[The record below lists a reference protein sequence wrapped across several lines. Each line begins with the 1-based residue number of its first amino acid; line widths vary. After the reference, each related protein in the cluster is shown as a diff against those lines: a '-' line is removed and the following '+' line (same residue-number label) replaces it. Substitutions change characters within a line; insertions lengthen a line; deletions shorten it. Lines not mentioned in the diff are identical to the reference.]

1 MSYCLRLLRKRLGQ
15 KLIVV
20 SPENVTI
27 YPDGYSRIP
36 DAATGH
42 GYVNYFIPIIN
53 ASIDDIDLVTSDA
66 TRCTDYCSYDKIGC
80 KLNVSA
86 TRANEYN
93 HSSTTTSTSTV
104 RTSATCNSS

>member
-1 MSYCLRLLRKRLGQ
+1 MSYCLRLLRKRLGR

-53 ASIDDIDLVTSDA
+53 ASIDDIDLVDNGA
-66 TRCTDYCSYDKIGC
+66 ARYADYFC
-80 KLNVSA
+80 
-86 TRANEYN
+86 
-93 HSSTTTSTSTV
+93 
-104 RTSATCNSS
+104 CNKTGYEP